1 MMKELYFE
9 NQGTSTY
16 LVCEIAEQ
24 DTLDTMSLGML
35 TNNKIPSLATTLFTQ
50 MNNNKYIKYNV
61 SSKLSV
67 KQFFSGQVNKQRLLG
82 VFSGIIDAMLSADD
96 YMLTPE
102 SIILDLDYIFVD
114 VSTCETILICLP
126 VIDEEAEIVN
136 MKEFFRNIMFN
147 TKFDQNENCDHV
159 AKLINYLNGT
169 PMFSLEEF
177 KKVIDECKGN
187 TVQKEI
193 AAAQVVKA
201 TSVVSSNVSQS
212 SQPSQPVVQQATVQS
227 VVSQPVAAP
236 AVPAKSAPQPAV
248 QSMIQPV
255 ASPVSSMPIPSKMQK
270 SAPTPASS
278 ASVQQDGQ
286 EDISLFYLLQHYNK
300 DNAAAYKAQ
309 KAAKKEGKSEQKQEK
324 PSKKKVAPATN
335 QNLGFAIPGQAAM
348 PPQTSLQREMAQVAS
363 TPAPAV
369 SAPQPAVQQSQPIET
384 STVAQPQ
391 VVSTSANFGDTT
403 VLNVAQNG
411 ETTVLDPSVVP
422 GMGAVAKPY
431 LIRKKNSET
440 IPIDKNEF
448 RLGKERSFVDYF
460 IGDNTA
466 ISRSHACIICRDNEY
481 FVMDTNS
488 TNRTF
493 VNDVMIQSNV
503 EMKLESGT
511 KICLADEEFEFKMM

>member
-126 VIDEEAEIVN
+126 VIDEEAEFVN

-177 KKVIDECKGN
+177 KKIIDECRGN
-187 TVQKEI
+187 PIQQEVAATQSVKIKPTVTS
-193 AAAQVVKA
+193 AAASQQASVQTVSVQHVVQQPVTPPMA
-201 TSVVSSNVSQS
+201 SAQSVSQS
-212 SQPSQPVVQQATVQS
+212 AAQP
-227 VVSQPVAAP
+227 
-236 AVPAKSAPQPAV
+236 
-248 QSMIQPV
+248 MIQPFARP
-255 ASPVSSMPIPSKMQK
+255 ASGMPIPPKMQK
-270 SAPTPASS
+270 STSVPASKTS
-278 ASVQQDGQ
+278 EQKDSQ

-309 KAAKKEGKSEQKQEK
+309 KVAKKEGKAEPKPEK
-324 PSKKKVAPATN
+324 SSKKKATPAGN
-335 QNLGFAIPGQAAM
+335 QNLGFAIPGQATI
-348 PPQTSLQREMAQVAS
+348 PSQSGLQLEVPQANS
-363 TPAPAV
+363 APV
-369 SAPQPAVQQSQPIET
+369 SATPTSQSAVQQPQPVVT

-391 VVSTSANFGDTT
+391 VVSKAANFGNTT
-403 VLNVAQNG
+403 VLNVPQNG
-411 ETTVLDPSVVP
+411 ATTVLDPSLVP
-422 GMGAVAKPY
+422 GMGGTPKPY

-440 IPIDKNEF
+440 IPINKDEF

-466 ISRSHACIICRDNEY
+466 ISRSHACIVCRENEY

-488 TNRTF
+488 TNHTF
-493 VNDVMIQSNV
+493 VNDIMIQSNV
-503 EMKLESGT
+503 ETKLESGT
-511 KICLADEEFEFKMM
+511 KIRLADEEFEFKMM